1 MTDLSRRQMSLGL
14 VALGSTALAGC
25 APRPKLLSAP
35 FAGTPTTRSVLV
47 ATNRTMVPDPKEQ
60 FVEGRS
66 DALSLLRY
74 DISIPTDRTLGSFS
88 FPHKKLNPEREFFV
102 ARTEHYPSEG
112 HFVKGV
118 NTEIRNAPVPDGN
131 ILVFVHGYNLSYPG
145 AVFRA
150 AQISADFGLD
160 IPVVLYSWPSAAR
173 VSQYP
178 YDRDSALFARTSLA
192 ETLAILARTQARK
205 ITILAHS
212 LGGFLA
218 MEAVKRLTLEGDRK
232 TLDRIDG
239 VVLAQPDI
247 DVDVFRS
254 QMEDIN
260 LDKQFVAVMTSRRD
274 RALKISTVLTGGHP
288 RVGAGDQIEEL
299 RRLGAIVIDVSQV
312 GSRDFLNHDTYASSP
327 ALLSMIS
334 SGALTERIIAGAP
347 GQDLLIEGVNLTGQA
362 ALAIAYLPYTF
373 SGT

>member
-1 MTDLSRRQMSLGL
+1 
-14 VALGSTALAGC
+14 
-25 APRPKLLSAP
+25 
-35 FAGTPTTRSVLV
+35 
-47 ATNRTMVPDPKEQ
+47 
-60 FVEGRS
+60 
-66 DALSLLRY
+66 
-74 DISIPTDRTLGSFS
+74 
-88 FPHKKLNPEREFFV
+88 
-102 ARTEHYPSEG
+102 
-112 HFVKGV
+112 
-118 NTEIRNAPVPDGN
+118 
-131 ILVFVHGYNLSYPG
+131 
-145 AVFRA
+145 
-150 AQISADFGLD
+150 
-160 IPVVLYSWPSAAR
+160 
-173 VSQYP
+173 
-178 YDRDSALFARTSLA
+178 
-192 ETLAILARTQARK
+192 
-205 ITILAHS
+205 
-212 LGGFLA
+212 
-218 MEAVKRLTLEGDRK
+218 MEAVKRLTLEGDHK

-260 LDKQFVAVMTSRRD
+260 LNKQFVAVMTSRRD